1 MSEFSKSIARAVA
14 AGAILG
20 LVGTAASVDVARAS
34 QADLLVA
41 QATVTPATPATPPAA
56 APAAKPKTKVK
67 HVDRV
72 EARIAELKTRLK
84 ITAAEEPLW
93 NDVAQTMRDNAKA
106 VDTLAKQRAADA
118 RTMTA
123 VDDLNSFQA
132 ITQAHADGLKKLATT
147 FSALYAAM
155 SDDQKKNADAVFRS
169 FEHRPGPRHKA
180 PAPAAPKSQ

>member
-1 MSEFSKSIARAVA
+1 MFEISKSIARAVA
-14 AGAILG
+14 ASALLG
-20 LVGTAASVDVARAS
+20 LVGVAASVDAA
-34 QADLLVA
+34 QANQSDMLVA
-41 QATVTPATPATPPAA
+41 QATVTPATPPAA
-56 APAAKPKTKVK
+56 APAAKPKTK

-84 ITAAEEPLW
+84 ITADQEALW
-93 NDVAQTMRDNAKA
+93 NDVAQTMRDNAKTVEA
-106 VDTLAKQRAADA
+106 LAKQRATDA
-118 RTMTA
+118 RMMTA

-132 ITQAHADGLKKLATT
+132 IAQAHADGLKKLATS

-155 SDDQKKNADAVFRS
+155 SDTQKKNADAVFRS

>member
-1 MSEFSKSIARAVA
+1 MFQISKSIARVLATGAV
-14 AGAILG
+14 LG
-20 LVGTAASVDVARAS
+20 LVGAVASVDAARAS
-34 QADLLVA
+34 DASLIVA
-41 QATVTPATPATPPAA
+41 QATVTPATPPAA
-56 APAAKPKTKVK
+56 APAAKPKSK
-67 HVDRV
+67 HIDRV

-84 ITAAEEPLW
+84 VTADQEALW

-106 VDTLAKQRAADA
+106 VETLAKQRATDA

-147 FSALYAAM
+147 FSTLYAAM

-169 FEHRPGPRHKA
+169 FEHRPGPRKA
-180 PAPAAPKSQ
+180 PAAAAPKSQ